1 MKTRLLIL
9 FTIIIVGILISTSLV
24 FNVHLS
30 DIESFVFRQLPL
42 MLQNNPISHSFVV
55 ADIKKTPE
63 YQKFTSTFPIYDERI
78 IRTSAHSMEYQVITI
93 DNQTKNFLILY
104 FNHYNNGKLYSNL
117 YCSLDTPLDDANK
130 MPDGS
135 INREKVLR
143 YVEITNCVENYEW

>member
-78 IRTSAHSMEYQVITI
+78 IRTAAHSMEYQVITI

>member
-78 IRTSAHSMEYQVITI
+78 IRTSAHSMEYQVIAI

-117 YCSLDTPLDDANK
+117 YCSLNAPLDDANK

-143 YVEITNCVENYEW
+143 YVEITNCVENYE

>member
-1 MKTRLLIL
+1 MKTRFLML

-42 MLQNNPISHSFVV
+42 MLQNNPVSHSFVV

-78 IRTSAHSMEYQVITI
+78 IRTAAHSMEYQVIAI

-143 YVEITNCVENYEW
+143 YVEITNCVENYE

>member
-1 MKTRLLIL
+1 MRIRLLIL
-9 FTIIIVGILISTSLV
+9 FAIIIVGILISTSLV

-30 DIESFVFRQLPL
+30 DIESFVFHQLPL

-78 IRTSAHSMEYQVITI
+78 IKTAAHSMEYQVIAI

-143 YVEITNCVENYEW
+143 YVEITNCVENYE

>member
-63 YQKFTSTFPIYDERI
+63 
-78 IRTSAHSMEYQVITI
+78 V
-93 DNQTKNFLILY
+93 
-104 FNHYNNGKLYSNL
+104 
-117 YCSLDTPLDDANK
+117 
-130 MPDGS
+130 
-135 INREKVLR
+135 
-143 YVEITNCVENYEW
+143 YES

>member
-78 IRTSAHSMEYQVITI
+78 IRTAAHSMEYQVITI

-143 YVEITNCVENYEW
+143 YVEITNCVENYE